1 MDTGKI
7 LLFFLKMVL
16 RAKMNRW
23 KKMHDDTCKVL
34 YLHVLCAIMEL
45 FQIRSMASEAWAT
58 ITKREKWNRS
68 YREVKI

>member
-1 MDTGKI
+1 
-7 LLFFLKMVL
+7 
-16 RAKMNRW
+16 
-23 KKMHDDTCKVL
+23 MHDDTCKVL

-68 YREVKI
+68 YREVKIYSLSSSSFFQESTVINN